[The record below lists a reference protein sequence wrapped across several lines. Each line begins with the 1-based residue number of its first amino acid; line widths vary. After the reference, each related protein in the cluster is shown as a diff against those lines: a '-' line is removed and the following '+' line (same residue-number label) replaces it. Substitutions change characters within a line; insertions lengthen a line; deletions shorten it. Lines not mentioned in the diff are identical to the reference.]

1 MVTLIALGCWLWL
14 ARRDDALYNISK
26 GEGDQ
31 LDSQLSQRGRLLIIE
46 T

>member
-1 MVTLIALGCWLWL
+1 MLTLTALRRWLWL
-14 ARRDDALYNISK
+14 ARRDGALYKIPK

-31 LDSQLSQRGRLLIIE
+31 LDSQLSQRGWLLIIE

>member
-1 MVTLIALGCWLWL
+1 MVTLIALGCSLWL
-14 ARRDDALYNISK
+14 AGRDGALHKIPK

-31 LDSQLSQRGRLLIIE
+31 LDSQLSQRGRLLVIE